1 MSENS
6 TNELLI
12 RMEEKYK
19 KIIDYYQNRGI
30 INYIGFRKD
39 IKEWIT
45 KCNCTILPSHGG
57 EGVPNVLLES
67 AAIGRACI
75 GSNINGTKDII
86 EDGVNGY
93 LFEAGNANS
102 LVEKIE
108 DFIQLSPEKK
118 VKMGKAGRVKVEQEF
133 DRKIIIKKYCDE
145 VAKV

>member
-1 MSENS
+1 M
-6 TNELLI
+6 
-12 RMEEKYK
+12 
-19 KIIDYYQNRGI
+19 
-30 INYIGFRKD
+30 
-39 IKEWIT
+39 
-45 KCNCTILPSHGG
+45 
-57 EGVPNVLLES
+57 LLES